1 MNRQKI
7 NQKLVIIR
15 KKHLEMISAIVLI
28 ESLAKQN
35 IAIRFSNNNHRPKL
49 VQFAADMLLSGE

>member
-1 MNRQKI
+1 MKHKEITR
-7 NQKLVIIR
+7 KLAIIR